1 MSNRLL
7 LVDLSGAFHRNFH
20 AMAGETMDAIADKT
34 LSGVRWLARDY
45 EHVAIC
51 CDSGRSFRH
60 DLAKQIREWDPEHK
74 GYKGKRP
81 PSDPVLQAQM
91 ARVERELYAEGFP
104 IFRADRLEADDVI
117 ATLCAW
123 ARANG
128 YAVDVSTEDKDLRSL
143 ATDEPPAVRI
153 VRKSGEINGPEEVLA
168 RFGVLPHRLIELL
181 AIAGDASD
189 GVPGVAGLGLDK
201 AAKLLNGFES
211 FPKAHA
217 LAVDEAADVLA
228 EEALR
233 KSQKANGQK
242 MDKPLPRKF
251 QPASRAAIA
260 GGLRA
265 YEVSLSL
272 VTLRTDAP
280 IDCARAVAPR
290 VVPEDVTHEAA
301 QDALLLKAQ
310 AQAEEDEQA
319 EIEAAIEAAREEDQ
333 MTTANTEIKDAE
345 FTTDAVPSSDEA
357 RRDADRASMAGT
369 MAEAARVMVDAPR
382 AAVAAAQP
390 VATPANANATTAQPE
405 PAKPAAPHAALAKVA
420 LPSALAFEKQLEARN
435 LTEVDWIAA
444 ALATGKKFKD
454 CPDKASVITKLVI
467 GRSLGMN
474 LFQSMRLYI
483 VEGQVTMRTA
493 QVLARVKTSPLCE
506 YIRKKQGNDQTC
518 TWVTKRKGEPEQEY
532 TFTIERAKRAGL
544 GGTDGHGGFN
554 PASVWFKW
562 PEDMLSARAVMP
574 LMRQEYPEI
583 ADGYAAEE
591 FDVDVSGDREAA

>member
-60 DLAKQIREWDPEHK
+60 DLAKQIREWEPEHK

-91 ARVERELYAEGFP
+91 SRVERELYAEGFP

-128 YAVDVSTEDKDLRSL
+128 YAVDISTEDKDLRSL

-189 GVPGVAGLGLDK
+189 GVPGVSGLGLDK

-233 KSQKANGQK
+233 RSQKANGQK

-290 VVPEDVTHEAA
+290 VIPEDAQHEAE
-301 QDALLLKAQ
+301 QDALLQQAQ

-319 EIEAAIEAAREEDQ
+319 AVEAALEEVKEEDA
-333 MTTANTEIKDAE
+333 MSTTQNIQDAE
-345 FTTDAVPSSDEA
+345 FTETKAPTDRPSDP
-357 RRDADRASMAGT
+357 
-369 MAEAARVMVDAPR
+369 V
-382 AAVAAAQP
+382 AQP
-390 VATPANANATTAQPE
+390 VAAPIAAPAQPVAAAPVVTAE
-405 PAKPAAPHAALAKVA
+405 VKPDAAKPGAAAPAALARVPA
-420 LPSALAFEKQLEARN
+420 AAPVVFDRQLEARN
-435 LTEVDWIAA
+435 LVDVDWISKAIA
-444 ALATGKKFKD
+444 RSKKLKD
-454 CPDKASVITKLVI
+454 CADAESVATKMLI
-467 GRSLGMN
+467 GRSLNMN
-474 LFQSMRLYI
+474 LFQSLRLYI

-493 QVLARVKTSPLCE
+493 QVLARVKSSPLCE